1 MTYIP
6 KIIHQIWIGD
16 KPAPTKFMD
25 TWREKHPEYEY
36 IRWNE
41 DELKKRNFISE
52 LSNKVD
58 EMEEIC
64 GKADIL
70 RWEILYKYGGIY
82 IDADSICV
90 EPLDNLLELNK
101 SFASYENE
109 IIRGPNWSK
118 NNPMYDDVLARTHPL
133 ISNGTMAFHPNHEL
147 PRLAIEWIK
156 NNEISVNKTGRR
168 AWRIVGPG
176 LLTRLFFS
184 KKWDDIV
191 ILPSYYFLPIH
202 CSGLKYEGHG
212 KVYAYQEWGS
222 TKNNYDIMNTIDL
235 PDELLHPRKE
245 NSVSVLI
252 CSFNT
257 KIKYIVDCL
266 ESIKQQIGHIN
277 MEIVWINDGSDELN
291 TTLLKRT
298 LENFIKNARFT
309 TVIYHENEKNMGIG
323 YTLNKGVL
331 LCNNE
336 VIIRMDSDDI
346 MVKDRIQK
354 QFEFMK
360 QNQSINL
367 CGGQILMFRDTINN
381 VINKTNHS
389 TIYWEKYK
397 MNPSHWFINHP
408 TVCFRKKAIL
418 DVGNYNKDI
427 HSMAEDF
434 DLFLRILKKYGV
446 IYNFKET
453 LLYYRLHEKQVTYQG
468 NNDKIYWNN
477 IRNNIIK
484 KIIEN

>member
-58 EMEEIC
+58 EMEEIN

-70 RWEILYKYGGIY
+70 RWEILYKYGGIFV
-82 IDADSICV
+82 DADSICI
-90 EPLDNLLELNK
+90 EPFDNLLELNK
-101 SFASYENE
+101 SFAGYENE
-109 IIRGPNWSK
+109 TIRGPNWSK

-133 ISNGTMAFHPNHEL
+133 IATGTMAFPPNHEL

-156 NNEISVNKTGRR
+156 NNTVSVNKTGRR
-168 AWRIVGPG
+168 AWRTVGPG

-184 KKWDDIV
+184 KNWDDIV

-222 TKNNYDIMNTIDL
+222 TKNNYDIMNTIEL
-235 PDELLHPRKE
+235 PDELLYPRKE
-245 NSVSVLI
+245 YSVSILI
-252 CSFNT
+252 SSFNT
-257 KIKYIVDCL
+257 KLKYIVDCL
-266 ESIKQQIGHIN
+266 GSIKQQIGHFN

-291 TTLLKRT
+291 TILLKRT
-298 LENFIKNARFT
+298 LENFIKNTRFT
-309 TVIYHENEKNMGIG
+309 TLIYHENEKNMGIG

-336 VIIRMDSDDI
+336 IIIKMDSDDI
-346 MVKDRIQK
+346 MVQDRIQK

-360 QNQSINL
+360 ENQSINI
-367 CGGQILMFRDTINN
+367 CGGQILMFHDTINN
-381 VINKTNHS
+381 LINKSNHQ
-389 TIYWEKYK
+389 TIYWDKYK

-408 TVCFRKKAIL
+408 TVCYRKQAIL
-418 DVGNYNKDI
+418 DVGNYNKDL
-427 HSMAEDF
+427 HLMAEDF
-434 DLFLRILKKYGV
+434 ELELRMLKKYGT
-446 IYNFKET
+446 IFNFKEP
-453 LLYYRLHEKQVTYQG
+453 LLYYRLHENQVTYQG
-468 NNDKIYWNN
+468 KKDSEYWNN

-484 KIIEN
+484 NLI